1 MQYSYKQIFT
11 KMIQFVIFFLI
22 IIDLD
27 CCSVTQSCL
36 PICAPWTAA
45 RQAYLSFTISR
56 SLLKVMSI
64 ESVIHPT
71 ILSSVIPFASCFQS
85 FPESRSFLMSWFSH
99 HMAKV
104 LELQSAWVLLMNIQ
118 DWVPLGLTGLISLQS
133 LGGTFLVLILD
144 IRWGRLETFIT
155 STMFIC

>member
-11 KMIQFVIFFLI
+11 KMIQFVIFLI
-22 IIDLD
+22 IIDLG
-27 CCSVTQSCL
+27 CYSVTQSCL
-36 PICAPWTAA
+36 PICTPWTAA
-45 RQAYLSFTISR
+45 CQAYLSFTISR
-56 SLLKVMSI
+56 SLLKLMSI

-85 FPESRSFLMSWFSH
+85 FPESRSFLMSWFFTSYG
-99 HMAKV
+99 
-104 LELQSAWVLLMNIQ
+104 QSIGASVSNILLMNIQ
-118 DWVPLGLTGLISLQS
+118 DWVRLGLTGLISLQS
-133 LGGTFLVLILD
+133 LGGTFLILSLD